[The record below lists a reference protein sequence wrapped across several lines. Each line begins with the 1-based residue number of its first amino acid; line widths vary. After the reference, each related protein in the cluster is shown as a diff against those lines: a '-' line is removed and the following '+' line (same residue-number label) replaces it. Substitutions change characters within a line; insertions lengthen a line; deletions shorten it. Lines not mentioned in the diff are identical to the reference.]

1 MSKIYKFK
9 GNGDNQMEV
18 MSRKTYEALRKV
30 VDSQTERIVARLSSG
45 MVKHMRSKVKGGATL
60 SKEQLLIKYLKQTI

>member
-30 VDSQTERIVARLSSG
+30 VDSQTDRIVARLSSG
-45 MVKHMRSKVKGGATL
+45 MVKHMRSKVKGCAKL